1 MPSASS
7 RSKAGYDL
15 HPSVLMAQKTLAGL
29 KQKTG
34 RSLDEWIL
42 LVQQKGPQDEKQ
54 RREWLKTKHG
64 LGTNYA
70 SWIVEQS
77 LGKGSD
83 GSPDSYLVSAD
94 RYVAEMFS
102 GGKAALLPIYEELLK
117 LGRSLGADVKV
128 CPCQT
133 MVPFYRNHVFGQIKP
148 STRDRIDLGLA
159 LKDTKVPKRLID
171 TGGFA
176 KKDRITHR
184 IEINSVNDI
193 DDEVK
198 RWLKKAYDMD
208 AEARRGK
215 PPAKRTA

>member
-34 RSLDEWIL
+34 RSLEEWVL
-42 LVQQKGPQDEKQ
+42 LIRQKGPQEEKH

-70 SWIVEQS
+70 AWIAEQS
-77 LGKGSD
+77 LGKGND
-83 GSPDSYLVSAD
+83 GNPDSYLQAAD
-94 RYVAEMFS
+94 RYVEEMFP
-102 GGKAALLPIYEELLK
+102 GAKAALRPIYDELLK
-117 LGRSLGADVKV
+117 LGRSLGLDVKV

-133 MVPFYRNHVFGQIKP
+133 MVPFYRNHVFAQIKP

-159 LKDTKVPKRLID
+159 LKDTKVPSRLID

-184 IEINSVNDI
+184 IEIRSLKDI

-208 AEARRGK
+208 AEARRGT
-215 PPAKRTA
+215 PAAKRTA

>member
-1 MPSASS
+1 
-7 RSKAGYDL
+7 
-15 HPSVLMAQKTLAGL
+15 
-29 KQKTG
+29 
-34 RSLDEWIL
+34 
-42 LVQQKGPQDEKQ
+42 
-54 RREWLKTKHG
+54 
-64 LGTNYA
+64 
-70 SWIVEQS
+70 
-77 LGKGSD
+77 
-83 GSPDSYLVSAD
+83 
-94 RYVAEMFS
+94 
-102 GGKAALLPIYEELLK
+102 
-117 LGRSLGADVKV
+117 V